1 MIVLARW
8 ISTLI
13 TLYQWILIG
22 RVLISW
28 IDPHGRYQ
36 ISRWLYE
43 LTEPVLAPLRR
54 YVPPFGGLDLT
65 PFIAFLLLDVLER
78 LLWMVLV

>member
-28 IDPHGRYQ
+28 IDPMGRYQ

-65 PFIAFLLLDVLER
+65 PLIAFLLLDVLER